1 MARLTC
7 SIDKGLAMMLRL
19 RIRLIVPFFQATVV
33 TISKLAIGILTPMPN
48 MCYKQAK
55 ITETKLLRHL
65 YFLGCS

>member
-7 SIDKGLAMMLRL
+7 SRDKGLAMMLRL

-33 TISKLAIGILTPMPN
+33 TTSELAIGILTPIPN
-48 MCYKQAK
+48 MCYK

-65 YFLGCS
+65 YFVGCS